1 MSMDDNSEDQGQ
13 SEIAGFVPERQEMPD
28 KEQTLQPM
36 STMFSGKSTGE
47 TVGSSQSGSLAAGN
61 ARKRVKNE
69 MYTLLSFITK
79 NCCNYLIKKK
89 IKAALSNCR
98 TCMHIMDLK
107 QLTVQIL

>member
-13 SEIAGFVPERQEMPD
+13 SEIAGFVPERQERQEMPD
-28 KEQTLQPM
+28 KEQTLQPL

-89 IKAALSNCR
+89 DQGCLI
-98 TCMHIMDLK
+98 
-107 QLTVQIL
+107 QL